1 MVIALVVVLAV
12 MMNIFNSSFGIVKGF
27 VKLGGWM
34 RTYIIVMVL
43 LNLGCF
49 FMILLVH
56 MM

>member
-12 MMNIFNSSFGIVKGF
+12 LMNIFNSSFGIVKGF